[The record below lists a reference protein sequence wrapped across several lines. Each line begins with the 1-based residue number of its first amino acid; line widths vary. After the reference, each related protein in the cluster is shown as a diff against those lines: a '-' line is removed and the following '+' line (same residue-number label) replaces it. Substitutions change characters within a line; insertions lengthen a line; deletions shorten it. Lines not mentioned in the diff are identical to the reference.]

1 MKLYTS
7 YFYQIRFFAPN
18 IVPVSTA
25 VWDPKWYHNFAGQD
39 NVFLDK
45 RGVVNG
51 LRAPALAPGSQL
63 EGACAGKDGTA
74 VGCTHNP
81 STCAFLKGYT
91 DQLNRLD
98 CDDYVRRLENLGSR
112 VKRITSFE
120 GEPVIVL
127 IVYEAPDNPCSE
139 RAVLQQWL
147 STNGYAISEWRRL

>member
-63 EGACAGKDGTA
+63 EGSCAGKDGTA
-74 VGCTHNP
+74 GAALTTPLHAPSSGGMQINSTGLTAMTMCT
-81 STCAFLKGYT
+81 ALKT
-91 DQLNRLD
+91 W
-98 CDDYVRRLENLGSR
+98 V
-112 VKRITSFE
+112 V
-120 GEPVIVL
+120 V
-127 IVYEAPDNPCSE
+127 
-139 RAVLQQWL
+139 
-147 STNGYAISEWRRL
+147 

>member
-63 EGACAGKDGTA
+63 EGSCAGKDGTA

-81 STCAFLKGYT
+81 STCAFLRGYA

-98 CDDYVRRLENLGSR
+98 CDDYVHRLENLGSR
-112 VKRITSFE
+112 IKRITSFE

-147 STNGYAISEWRRL
+147 STNGYEISEWRR

>member
-63 EGACAGKDGTA
+63 EGSCAGKDGTA

-81 STCAFLKGYT
+81 STCAFLRGM
-91 DQLNRLD
+91 QIN
-98 CDDYVRRLENLGSR
+98 
-112 VKRITSFE
+112 
-120 GEPVIVL
+120 
-127 IVYEAPDNPCSE
+127 
-139 RAVLQQWL
+139 
-147 STNGYAISEWRRL
+147 STGLTAMTMCTALKTWVVV